1 MEILIEYGLF
11 VLKAFTIIV
20 LIFIPIFFLVSTMR
34 QPSETNE
41 SLKIKNLT
49 KRYQSMANSLKVLT
63 MNKEEKK
70 KLKKTLKKEKKTNS
84 KVKTKKKP
92 VYVLNFQGDIE
103 ASNVENLKEEIS
115 AILQSETKCEEIVLN
130 LESAGG
136 TVIGYGLAAAQ
147 LKRIR
152 DAGIKLTA
160 CVDKVAASGGY
171 MMACVANKIVSAP
184 FAIIGSIGVVAAIPN
199 FSKILK
205 KLDVDY
211 ELHTAGEFKRTI
223 TTFGETTDEGRE
235 KFKKDLQEIHDLF
248 KEHVTKFRP
257 ELDISKVAT
266 GEIWEGTKAL
276 EVGLVD
282 EISTSD
288 EYLMNFSKKH
298 DVYEIKFET
307 KKKIQDKLSR
317 FLNILLKDFINTV
330 EETLNKNRFK

>member
-1 MEILIEYGLF
+1 
-11 VLKAFTIIV
+11 
-20 LIFIPIFFLVSTMR
+20 
-34 QPSETNE
+34 
-41 SLKIKNLT
+41 
-49 KRYQSMANSLKVLT
+49 
-63 MNKEEKK
+63 
-70 KLKKTLKKEKKTNS
+70 
-84 KVKTKKKP
+84 
-92 VYVLNFQGDIE
+92 
-103 ASNVENLKEEIS
+103 
-115 AILQSETKCEEIVLN
+115 
-130 LESAGG
+130 
-136 TVIGYGLAAAQ
+136 
-147 LKRIR
+147 
-152 DAGIKLTA
+152 
-160 CVDKVAASGGY
+160 
-171 MMACVANKIVSAP
+171 MACVANKIVSAP

-257 ELDISKVAT
+257 GLDISKVAT

-317 FLNILLKDFINTV
+317 FLNTLLKDFINTID
-330 EETLNKNRFK
+330 ETLNKNRFK

>member
-11 VLKAFTIIV
+11 VLKAFTIII
-20 LIFIPIFFLVSTMR
+20 LIFIPVFFLVFSMR
-34 QPSETNE
+34 QPSEANE

-70 KLKKTLKKEKKTNS
+70 KLKKSLKKEKKTNT
-84 KVKTKKKP
+84 KTKKKP

-184 FAIIGSIGVVAAIPN
+184 FAVIGSIGVVAAIPN

-223 TTFGETTDEGRE
+223 TTFGETTDEGRD

-248 KEHVTKFRP
+248 KEHVSQFRP
-257 ELDISKVAT
+257 GLDISKVAT

-298 DVYEIKFET
+298 EVYEIKFET

-317 FLNILLKDFINTV
+317 FLNTLFKDFINTID
-330 EETLNKNRFK
+330 ETLNKNRFK

>member
-20 LIFIPIFFLVSTMR
+20 LIFLPVFFLVFSMR
-34 QPSETNE
+34 QPIEKNE

-70 KLKKTLKKEKKTNS
+70 KLKKTLKKEKKANP
-84 KVKTKKKP
+84 KTKKKP

-147 LKRIR
+147 LQRIR

-199 FSKILK
+199 FSKVLK

-248 KEHVTKFRP
+248 KEHVSKFRP
-257 ELDISKVAT
+257 ELNISKVAT

-282 EISTSD
+282 EISTSN

-298 DVYEIKFET
+298 EVYEIKFET

-317 FLNILLKDFINTV
+317 FLNTLLKDFINIID
-330 EETLNKNRFK
+330 ETLNKNRFK

>member
-20 LIFIPIFFLVSTMR
+20 LIFLPVFFLVFSMR
-34 QPSETNE
+34 QPIEKNE

-70 KLKKTLKKEKKTNS
+70 KLKKTLKKEKKANP
-84 KVKTKKKP
+84 KIKKKP

-147 LKRIR
+147 LQRIR

-199 FSKILK
+199 FSKVLK

-223 TTFGETTDEGRE
+223 TTFGETTNEGRE

-298 DVYEIKFET
+298 EVYEIKFET

-317 FLNILLKDFINTV
+317 FLNTLIKDFINTID
-330 EETLNKNRFK
+330 ETLNKNRFK

>member
-1 MEILIEYGLF
+1 MEFLIEYGLF
-11 VLKAFTIIV
+11 ILKALTII
-20 LIFIPIFFLVSTMR
+20 IFIFISVFFLASSMR
-34 QPSETNE
+34 QAPEKNET
-41 SLKIKNLT
+41 LKIKNLT

-70 KLKKTLKKEKKTNS
+70 KLKKTLKKEKKTNT
-84 KVKTKKKP
+84 KAKKKP
-92 VYVLNFQGDIE
+92 VYVLNFEGDIE
-103 ASNVENLKEEIS
+103 ASNVESLKEEIS

-184 FAIIGSIGVVAAIPN
+184 FAVIGSIGVVAAIPN

-211 ELHTAGEFKRTI
+211 ELHTAGEYKRTI
-223 TTFGETTDEGRE
+223 TTFGETTDEGRD

-248 KEHVTKFRP
+248 KEHVSEFRP
-257 ELDISKVAT
+257 GLDISKVAT

-276 EVGLVD
+276 EIGLVD

-298 DVYEIKFET
+298 EVYEITFET
-307 KKKIQDKLSR
+307 EKKIIDKLSK
-317 FLNILLKDFINTV
+317 FLSTLLKDVMNIIDDNI
-330 EETLNKNRFK
+330 NKNRFK

>member
-20 LIFIPIFFLVSTMR
+20 LIFIPIFFLVFSMR
-34 QPSETNE
+34 QSPETNE

-84 KVKTKKKP
+84 KIKTKKKP

-184 FAIIGSIGVVAAIPN
+184 FAVIGSIGVVAAIPN

-257 ELDISKVAT
+257 GLDISKVAT

-317 FLNILLKDFINTV
+317 FLNTLLKDLINTI
-330 EETLNKNRFK
+330 EETLNKNKFK

>member
-20 LIFIPIFFLVSTMR
+20 LIFIPIFFLVSSMR
-34 QPSETNE
+34 QPPETNE

-63 MNKEEKK
+63 MSKEEKK
-70 KLKKTLKKEKKTNS
+70 KLKKTLKKEKKANP
-84 KVKTKKKP
+84 KTKKKP

-147 LKRIR
+147 LQRIR

-199 FSKILK
+199 FSKVLK

-248 KEHVTKFRP
+248 KEHVSKFRP
-257 ELDISKVAT
+257 ELNISKVAT

-298 DVYEIKFET
+298 EVFEIKFET

-317 FLNILLKDFINTV
+317 FLNTLLKDFINTID
-330 EETLNKNRFK
+330 ETLNKNRFK

>member
-20 LIFIPIFFLVSTMR
+20 LIFIPIFFLVSSMR
-34 QPSETNE
+34 QSPETNE

-49 KRYQSMANSLKVLT
+49 KRYQSMANSLKVLS

-70 KLKKTLKKEKKTNS
+70 KLKKTLKKEKKANP
-84 KVKTKKKP
+84 KTKKKP

-147 LKRIR
+147 LQRIR

-199 FSKILK
+199 FSKVLK

-248 KEHVTKFRP
+248 KEHVSKFRP
-257 ELDISKVAT
+257 ELNISKVAT

-298 DVYEIKFET
+298 EVFEIKFET

-317 FLNILLKDFINTV
+317 FLNTLLKDFINTID
-330 EETLNKNRFK
+330 ETLNKNRFK

>member
-11 VLKAFTIIV
+11 VLKAFTIII
-20 LIFIPIFFLVSTMR
+20 LIFIPVFFLVFSMR
-34 QPSETNE
+34 QPSEANE

-70 KLKKTLKKEKKTNS
+70 KLKKSLKKEKKTNT
-84 KVKTKKKP
+84 KTKKKP

-184 FAIIGSIGVVAAIPN
+184 FAVIGSIGVVAAIPN

-223 TTFGETTDEGRE
+223 TTFGETTDEGRD

-248 KEHVTKFRP
+248 KEHVSQFRP
-257 ELDISKVAT
+257 GLDISKVAT

-288 EYLMNFSKKH
+288 EYLMKFSKKH
-298 DVYEIKFET
+298 EVYEIKFET

-317 FLNILLKDFINTV
+317 FLNTMFKDFINTID
-330 EETLNKNRFK
+330 ETLNKNRFK

>member
-20 LIFIPIFFLVSTMR
+20 LIFIPIFFLVSSMR
-34 QPSETNE
+34 QSPETSE

-70 KLKKTLKKEKKTNS
+70 KLKKTLKKEKKTNL
-84 KVKTKKKP
+84 KIKTKKKP

-184 FAIIGSIGVVAAIPN
+184 FAVIGSIGVVAAIPN

-223 TTFGETTDEGRE
+223 TPFGETTDEGRE

-257 ELDISKVAT
+257 GLDISKVAT

-307 KKKIQDKLSR
+307 KKKIQDKLSI
-317 FLNILLKDFINTV
+317 FLNTLLKDFLNTID
-330 EETLNKNRFK
+330 ETLNKNRFK

>member
-1 MEILIEYGLF
+1 M
-11 VLKAFTIIV
+11 
-20 LIFIPIFFLVSTMR
+20 
-34 QPSETNE
+34 
-41 SLKIKNLT
+41 
-49 KRYQSMANSLKVLT
+49 
-63 MNKEEKK
+63 
-70 KLKKTLKKEKKTNS
+70 
-84 KVKTKKKP
+84 
-92 VYVLNFQGDIE
+92 
-103 ASNVENLKEEIS
+103 
-115 AILQSETKCEEIVLN
+115 
-130 LESAGG
+130 
-136 TVIGYGLAAAQ
+136 AAAQ

-184 FAIIGSIGVVAAIPN
+184 FAVIGSIGVVAAIPN

-211 ELHTAGEFKRTI
+211 ELHTAGEYKRTI

-257 ELDISKVAT
+257 GLDISKVAT

-317 FLNILLKDFINTV
+317 FLNTLLKDFINTID
-330 EETLNKNRFK
+330 ETLNKNRFK

>member
-11 VLKAFTIIV
+11 VLKAFTIII
-20 LIFIPIFFLVSTMR
+20 LIFIPVFFLVFSMR
-34 QPSETNE
+34 QPSEANE

-49 KRYQSMANSLKVLT
+49 KRYQSMANSLKVLN
-63 MNKEEKK
+63 MSKEEKK
-70 KLKKTLKKEKKTNS
+70 KLKKSLKKEKKTNI
-84 KVKTKKKP
+84 KTKKKP
-92 VYVLNFQGDIE
+92 VYVLNFKGDIE

-184 FAIIGSIGVVAAIPN
+184 FAVIGSIGVVAAIPN

-317 FLNILLKDFINTV
+317 FLNILLKDFLNTID
-330 EETLNKNRFK
+330 ETLNKNRFK

>member
-20 LIFIPIFFLVSTMR
+20 LIFIPIFFLVSSTR
-34 QPSETNE
+34 QSPETNE

-84 KVKTKKKP
+84 KIKTKKKP

-317 FLNILLKDFINTV
+317 FLNTLLKDFINTV
-330 EETLNKNRFK
+330 DETLNKNRFK

>member
-20 LIFIPIFFLVSTMR
+20 LIFLPVFFLVFSMR
-34 QPSETNE
+34 QPIEKNE

-70 KLKKTLKKEKKTNS
+70 KLKKTLKKEKKANP
-84 KVKTKKKP
+84 KTKKKP

-147 LKRIR
+147 LQRIR

-199 FSKILK
+199 FSKVLK

-248 KEHVTKFRP
+248 KEHVSKFRP
-257 ELDISKVAT
+257 ELNISKVAT

-298 DVYEIKFET
+298 EVYEIKFET

-317 FLNILLKDFINTV
+317 FLNTLLKDFINIID
-330 EETLNKNRFK
+330 ETINKNRFK

>member
-11 VLKAFTIIV
+11 VLKAFTIIF

-317 FLNILLKDFINTV
+317 FLNTLLKDFINTV

>member
-20 LIFIPIFFLVSTMR
+20 LIFLPVFFLVFSMR
-34 QPSETNE
+34 QPIEKNE

-70 KLKKTLKKEKKTNS
+70 KLKKTLKKEKKANP
-84 KVKTKKKP
+84 KIKKKP

-147 LKRIR
+147 LQRIR

-199 FSKILK
+199 FSKVLK

-248 KEHVTKFRP
+248 KEHVSKFRP
-257 ELDISKVAT
+257 ELNISKVAT

-298 DVYEIKFET
+298 EVYEIKFET

-317 FLNILLKDFINTV
+317 FLNTLLKDFINIID
-330 EETLNKNRFK
+330 ETLNKNRFK

>member
-20 LIFIPIFFLVSTMR
+20 LIFLPVFFLVSSMR
-34 QPSETNE
+34 QPIEKNE

-49 KRYQSMANSLKVLT
+49 KRYQSMANSLKVLS

-70 KLKKTLKKEKKTNS
+70 KLKKTLKKEKKANP
-84 KVKTKKKP
+84 KTKKKP

-147 LKRIR
+147 LQRIR

-199 FSKILK
+199 FSKVLK

-223 TTFGETTDEGRE
+223 TTFGEPLMKVE
-235 KFKKDLQEIHDLF
+235 KSLKRIFKKFMTSLKSMSQNLDL
-248 KEHVTKFRP
+248 
-257 ELDISKVAT
+257 
-266 GEIWEGTKAL
+266 
-276 EVGLVD
+276 
-282 EISTSD
+282 
-288 EYLMNFSKKH
+288 N
-298 DVYEIKFET
+298 
-307 KKKIQDKLSR
+307 
-317 FLNILLKDFINTV
+317 
-330 EETLNKNRFK
+330 

>member
-11 VLKAFTIIV
+11 VLKAFTIII
-20 LIFIPIFFLVSTMR
+20 LIFIPIFFLVSSMR
-34 QPSETNE
+34 QPPETNE

-49 KRYQSMANSLKVLT
+49 KRYQSMANSLKVLN
-63 MNKEEKK
+63 MSKEEKK
-70 KLKKTLKKEKKTNS
+70 KLKKSLKKEKKTNI
-84 KVKTKKKP
+84 KTKKKP
-92 VYVLNFQGDIE
+92 VYVLNFKGDIE

-152 DAGIKLTA
+152 NAGIKLTT

-184 FAIIGSIGVVAAIPN
+184 FAVIGSIGVVAAIPN

-211 ELHTAGEFKRTI
+211 ELHTAGEYKRTI
-223 TTFGETTDEGRE
+223 TTFGETTDEGRD
-235 KFKKDLQEIHDLF
+235 KFKQDLQEIHDLF
-248 KEHVTKFRP
+248 KEHVSEFRP
-257 ELDISKVAT
+257 GLDISKVAT

-298 DVYEIKFET
+298 EVYEIKFET

-317 FLNILLKDFINTV
+317 FLSTLLKDFINTID
-330 EETLNKNRFK
+330 ETLNKNRFK

>member
-20 LIFIPIFFLVSTMR
+20 LIFIPIFFLISSMR
-34 QPSETNE
+34 QPIEKNK

-70 KLKKTLKKEKKTNS
+70 KLKKTLKKEKKAS
-84 KVKTKKKP
+84 PKTKKKP

-147 LKRIR
+147 LQRIR

-199 FSKILK
+199 FSKVLK

-248 KEHVTKFRP
+248 KEHVSKFRP
-257 ELDISKVAT
+257 ELNISKVAT

-298 DVYEIKFET
+298 EVYEIKFET

-317 FLNILLKDFINTV
+317 FLNTLLKDFINIID
-330 EETLNKNRFK
+330 ETINKNRFK

>member
-1 MEILIEYGLF
+1 MEFLISYGFF
-11 VLKAFTIIV
+11 VLKAITIIV
-20 LIFIPIFFLVSTMR
+20 LIFIPIFFLVSSMR
-34 QPSETNE
+34 QAPETGE

-63 MNKEEKK
+63 MNKDEKK
-70 KLKKTLKKEKKTNS
+70 KLRKSLKKEKKL
-84 KVKTKKKP
+84 KVKSKKKP
-92 VYVLNFQGDIE
+92 VYVLNFEGDIE
-103 ASNVENLKEEIS
+103 ASNVENLKEEIN

-211 ELHTAGEFKRTI
+211 ELHTAGEYKRTI
-223 TTFGETTDEGRE
+223 TTFGETSEEGRE

-248 KEHVTKFRP
+248 KEHVSKYRP
-257 ELDISKVAT
+257 NLEISKVAT

-282 EISTSD
+282 EIQTSD

-307 KKKIQDKLSR
+307 KKKILDKLSG
-317 FLNILLKDFINTV
+317 FLNTLLKDSINTLND
-330 EETLNKNRFK
+330 TLNKNRFK

>member
-11 VLKAFTIIV
+11 VLKAFTIII
-20 LIFIPIFFLVSTMR
+20 LIFIPIFFLVSSMR
-34 QPSETNE
+34 QPPDTNE

-49 KRYQSMANSLKVLT
+49 KRYQSMANSLKVLN
-63 MNKEEKK
+63 MSKEEKK
-70 KLKKTLKKEKKTNS
+70 KLKKSLKKEKKTNI
-84 KVKTKKKP
+84 KTKKKP
-92 VYVLNFQGDIE
+92 VYVLNFKGDIE

-152 DAGIKLTA
+152 DAGIKLTT

-184 FAIIGSIGVVAAIPN
+184 FAVIGSIGVVAAIPN

-211 ELHTAGEFKRTI
+211 ELHTAGEYKRTI
-223 TTFGETTDEGRE
+223 TTFGETTDEGRD
-235 KFKKDLQEIHDLF
+235 KFKQDLQEIHDLF
-248 KEHVTKFRP
+248 KEHVSEFRP
-257 ELDISKVAT
+257 GLDISKVAT

-298 DVYEIKFET
+298 EVYEIKFET

-317 FLNILLKDFINTV
+317 FLSTLLKDFINTID
-330 EETLNKNRFK
+330 ETLNKNRFK

>member
-20 LIFIPIFFLVSTMR
+20 LIFIPIFFLVSSMR
-34 QPSETNE
+34 QPPETNE

-70 KLKKTLKKEKKTNS
+70 KLKKTLKQEKKTNS
-84 KVKTKKKP
+84 KTKTKKKP
-92 VYVLNFQGDIE
+92 VYVLNFKGDIE

-257 ELDISKVAT
+257 GLDISKVAT

-298 DVYEIKFET
+298 DVY
-307 KKKIQDKLSR
+307 DC
-317 FLNILLKDFINTV
+317 LLYTSPSPRD
-330 EETLNKNRFK
+330 